1 MTFGWWTDATCSGIN
16 PAWQDGGFPLT
27 LVREVTVNPG
37 HVESIHISPRAEA
50 PMEPRRDIKL
60 LAGVGIEGDRYATAT
75 GTYST
80 KPKPS
85 RQITLIEAEAIE
97 ALARELGMA
106 LAPGETRRNLVTRG
120 VALNHLV
127 GRDFT
132 VGGVRLRGH
141 ELCEP
146 CKYLAGLTG
155 RPDILPGLIHRGGLR
170 AEILEGGV
178 IQVGDPVGPAAER

>member
-1 MTFGWWTDATCSGIN
+1 VSEG
-16 PAWQDGGFPLT
+16 
-27 LVREVTVNPG
+27 R
-37 HVESIHISPRAEA
+37 VESIHITPRAEA
-50 PMEPRRDIKL
+50 PMEAKAEITLRTG
-60 LAGVGIEGDRYATAT
+60 AGIEGDRYAIGT

-80 KPKPS
+80 KPKPG

-127 GRDFT
+127 GRDFS
-132 VGGVRLRGH
+132 VGAVRLRGH

-155 RPDILPGLIHRGGLR
+155 RADILPGLIHRGGLR

-178 IQVGDPVGPAAER
+178 IRVGDEVRI

>member
-1 MTFGWWTDATCSGIN
+1 MMG
-16 PAWQDGGFPLT
+16 
-27 LVREVTVNPG
+27 R
-37 HVESIHISPRAEA
+37 VESIHIATTAEA
-50 PMEPRRDIKL
+50 TMRGVAEITAI
-60 LAGVGIEGDRYATAT
+60 AGVGLEGDRYASRT
-75 GTYST
+75 GTFSA

-97 ALARELGMA
+97 ALERELGVV
-106 LAPGETRRNLVTRG
+106 LVPGETRRNVITRG

-132 VGGVRLRGH
+132 VGEVRLRGH

-146 CKYLAGLTG
+146 CGDLARMTSKPQL
-155 RPDILPGLIHRGGLR
+155 LPGLLHRGGLR

-178 IQVGDPVGPAAER
+178 IRVGDSVD